1 MLSRR
6 GDSKFLQRRGTVAT
20 LLLAAALATPVA
32 LADTQAAASA
42 PSTLD
47 GARGDLPKHHIRIV
61 EKRQLSM
68 LLSQGGP
75 VANATEQVFNNSHT
89 YIVFRDPSD
98 RMLPGWKAHMA
109 LAFTSFAAFEEAT
122 AQGIPPRFEAVL
134 YDNESWPLTP
144 AVERAD
150 PHAYARRFKD
160 LAHQN
165 HEIFIAA
172 PSLDGSGEGA
182 LFFGDAREADILD
195 LQDQPWESAPALFS
209 DRLRRA
215 ASWARSHNHGL
226 RVVVEISSNPARDCP
241 GQTTC
246 SQRQIR
252 RTVADVVQNQAV
264 IDGFWLWIFDSEAGE
279 ADGAY
284 MVELIAR
291 KIRDGLLF

>member
-1 MLSRR
+1 MASRR
-6 GDSKFLQRRGTVAT
+6 GDSKFLQRRGAVAT
-20 LLLAAALATPVA
+20 LLLAAALAIPLA
-32 LADTQAAASA
+32 LAGPQAAGSA
-42 PSTLD
+42 PFVFD
-47 GARGDLPKHHIRIV
+47 GARGDLPKQHLRIV

-68 LLSQGGP
+68 LLSQGGA
-75 VANATEQVFNNSHT
+75 VASATEQVFNNSHT

-98 RMLPGWKAHMA
+98 RMLLGWKAHMV
-109 LAFTSFAAFEEAT
+109 LAFTSFAAFEAAA

-134 YDNESWPLTP
+134 YDNEAWPLTP
-144 AVERAD
+144 AVERSH
-150 PHAYARRFKD
+150 PHRYARRFKR

-165 HEIFIAA
+165 QEIFIAA
-172 PSLDGSGEGA
+172 PSLDGYGEGS

-209 DRLRRA
+209 DRLRGA
-215 ASWARSHNHGL
+215 AGWARSHNHGL

-246 SQRQIR
+246 SQRQLR
-252 RTVADVVQNQAV
+252 RTVGDVVQNQSV

-284 MVELIAR
+284 MVEVMAR

>member
-1 MLSRR
+1 MPSRR

-20 LLLAAALATPVA
+20 LLLAAALATPPA
-32 LADTQAAASA
+32 LAGPQAAASA
-42 PSTLD
+42 PSVFD
-47 GARGDLPKHHIRIV
+47 GVRGDLPKHHLRIV

-68 LLSQGGP
+68 LLSQGGA
-75 VANATEQVFNNSHT
+75 VGDATEQVFNNGHT

-98 RMLPGWKAHMA
+98 RMLLGWTAHMV
-109 LAFTSFAAFEEAT
+109 LAFTSFAAFEEAA
-122 AQGIPPRFEAVL
+122 AQGIPARFEAVL
-134 YDNESWPLTP
+134 YDNEAWPLTP
-144 AVERAD
+144 AVERAH
-150 PHAYARRFKD
+150 PHRYARRFKR

-172 PSLDGSGEGA
+172 PSLDGYGEGS
-182 LFFGDAREADILD
+182 LFFGDAREADVLD
-195 LQDQPWESAPALFS
+195 LQDQPWESSPALFS

-215 ASWARSHNHGL
+215 VGWARSHNHGL

-241 GQTTC
+241 GQPTC
-246 SQRQIR
+246 SQRQLR
-252 RTVADVVQNQAV
+252 RTVGDAVQNQSV
-264 IDGFWLWIFDSEAGE
+264 IDGFWLWIFDSAVGE